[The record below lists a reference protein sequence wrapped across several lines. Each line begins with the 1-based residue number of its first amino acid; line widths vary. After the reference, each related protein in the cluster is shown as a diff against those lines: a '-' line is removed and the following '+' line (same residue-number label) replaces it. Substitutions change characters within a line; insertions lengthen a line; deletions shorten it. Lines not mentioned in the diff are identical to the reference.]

1 MSARPIVGNIASA
14 LARALGVKNNVFGRE
29 TLYLG
34 GTGTTNAASSANW
47 FLDAALTVTAGR
59 IPTSADIVEFRGASR
74 QINGGFEC
82 HELHLT
88 QPNRV
93 WDINCDVIST
103 KMVLSGYN
111 TSWNQ
116 GYHAFTGHVYVTGDN
131 CYVFFDIMNLPAGI
145 TNTEDAIIE
154 ISGDVSGIAGN
165 SGGTM
170 TISGADAYCATLHY
184 GSLNCTGDGSHIT
197 NSGQIESEY
206 TSTFSGDNSY
216 SDAAYLSGD
225 AIFSGNQSVNY
236 SDVYLYAYFSGT
248 DSLNLGYVYYD
259 GYFTGLRSENT
270 DGSNNGSVG
279 NAYVSSNAGG
289 NANGII
295 GGTVR
300 INTYPYP

>member
-131 CYVFFDIMNLPAGI
+131 CYVFFDIMNFPAGI

-154 ISGDVSGIAGN
+154 ISGDSSGTGGN
-165 SGGTM
+165 TGGNAIYSGQYSFLG
-170 TISGADAYCATLHY
+170 DWHY
-184 GSLNCTGDGSHIT
+184 GNTEFSGEYSYLASNGYLADENATNLFSGPGSNADNGATIIG
-197 NSGQIESEY
+197 NA
-206 TSTFSGDNSY
+206 TFSGLNSY
-216 SDAAYLSGD
+216 NAGD
-225 AIFSGNQSVNY
+225 IF
-236 SDVYLYAYFSGT
+236 
-248 DSLNLGYVYYD
+248 LNIYCTGINSKNAGYVYGD
-259 GYFTGLRSENT
+259 GYFTGNNADNFYATT
-270 DGSNNGSVG
+270 DGSVYEAFSTP
-279 NAYVSSNAGG
+279 NAGSNG
-289 NANGII
+289 DGVIHGII
-295 GGTVR
+295 R
-300 INTYPYP
+300 ILEV